1 MWKCWL
7 NWKKCLRPA
16 FDFRRFGPWRLLG
29 GGGNAEC
36 GTFQLRNANCGLRSV
51 ETAVQGG
58 VGRGKATEG
67 TEKPV
72 GVSRSRP
79 AVRPHCGWSCG
90 HSRVPRSCLAA
101 EGNATDWKV
110 GFDGVVEP

>member
-1 MWKCWL
+1 MWKCSL

-16 FDFRRFGPWRLLG
+16 FDFQRFGPWRLLG

-58 VGRGKATEG
+58 VGLWKATEG
-67 TEKPV
+67 SEKHV

-79 AVRPHCGWSCG
+79 AFRPHWCWCFGNGLVSC
-90 HSRVPRSCLAA
+90 SRLVTS
-101 EGNATDWKV
+101 GTATYWYV
-110 GFDGVVEP
+110 GID